1 MEMPPK
7 IRFGT
12 DGWRAVFAQDFT
24 FENVGRLSQAIADY
38 LRSPQRQELDIYKEW
53 GVEYRA
59 AEQGVIIG
67 YDTRFM
73 SKDFAIQVGR
83 VLQSND
89 IPVQISA
96 EPAPS
101 PALSFAVKNLKA
113 ACGIMITASHNPPEY
128 NGIKIKA
135 EFAGSAPPQYTKQ
148 IENLLQEDFRL
159 QAEAEELQLVDL
171 KTPYLAKIKELI
183 EKEALKGAPLRVVI
197 DSMYGSAR
205 GYMADVLQEL
215 DIPYVQI
222 RGEDD
227 PYFGG
232 KNPEPLAKNL
242 TPLKAVIGAERTRKK
257 SEEILVGV
265 ATDGDGD
272 RVAAMDELGNLIDAH
287 RCYALI
293 LRHLLARGWRGKAIK
308 SFALSDMANKIAQKS
323 GIEVEEVP
331 IGFKY
336 ICERFLKED
345 VLIGGE
351 ESGGI
356 GIKNYIPERDGILMA
371 LLLLEIAA
379 TKKKPMSLIVDE
391 MMQEIGYHYYD
402 RKDLPLEERIEI
414 MEKLKKRP
422 PLQFAGRPVLKVE
435 DLDGI
440 KLRFAEGWLLF
451 RASGTEPLLRLYCEM
466 DNINKVHQVL
476 GEAEQYARGELKL
489 L

>member
-1 MEMPPK
+1 MKMPAG
-7 IRFGT
+7 IHFGT
-12 DGWRAVFAQDFT
+12 DGWRAVFAKDFT
-24 FENVGRLSQAIADY
+24 FENVGRLSQAIADC
-38 LRSPQRQELDIYKEW
+38 LKAQERRELDIYEEW
-53 GVEYRA
+53 GVEYRPA
-59 AEQGVIIG
+59 GQGVVIG

-73 SKDFAIQVGR
+73 SKDFAIQAGR
-83 VLQSND
+83 VIQSND

-96 EPAPS
+96 EPVPS
-101 PALSFAVKNLKA
+101 PALSFAVADRKA
-113 ACGIMITASHNPPEY
+113 ACGIMITASHNPPQY
-128 NGIKIKA
+128 NGIKIKP

-148 IENLLQEDFRL
+148 IENLLREDFRL
-159 QAEAEELQLVDL
+159 HVEEELQLVDL
-171 KTPYLAKIKELI
+171 KAPYLAKIKELVNLSAF
-183 EKEALKGAPLRVVI
+183 KNAPLRVVV

-205 GYMADVLQEL
+205 GYIADVLKEL

-222 RGEDD
+222 RTEDD

-232 KNPEPLAKNL
+232 KNPEPIVKNL
-242 TPLKAVIGAERTRKK
+242 APLKAVIGAERARKK
-257 SEEILVGV
+257 KEEILVGV
-265 ATDGDGD
+265 VTDGDGD

-308 SFALSDMANKIAQKS
+308 SFALSDMADKIAQRN

-336 ICERFLKED
+336 ICERFIKED

-356 GIKNYIPERDGILMA
+356 GIKNYIPERDGILMS
-371 LLLLEIAA
+371 LLLLEITAS
-379 TKKKPMSLIVDE
+379 KRKPLSLIVDE
-391 MMQEIGYHYYD
+391 MMKEIGYHYYD
-402 RKDLPLEERIEI
+402 RKDLHLEERLEI
-414 MEKLKKRP
+414 VERLKKRP
-422 PLQFAGRPVLKVE
+422 PAQFAGRLVLKVE

-440 KLRFAEGWLLF
+440 KLRFADGWLLF

-466 DNINKVHQVL
+466 DNMNKVHQVL
-476 GEAEQYARGELKL
+476 SEAEQYARGELKL